1 VGYWENKVALV
12 TGGSAGLGLA
22 IAKAFA
28 AAGANVAIAGRDS
41 ERLKDALQQ
50 LYAAVPDPVP
60 KSPVHFYAP
69 IAADVTR
76 QSDVERMMS
85 ETLTAFGTLDVLVNC
100 AGQSTRGEVLTTP
113 PEEFA
118 RLLESNFLS
127 LVRCT
132 QAAAPHL
139 IASRGHVVNIGSLA
153 GKSTSRYLG
162 AYPAS
167 KFAVSAFS
175 QQLRWEL
182 GPKGVHTLLVCTGPI
197 QRDDAGQR
205 YDEQA
210 AQLPEVARQPGG
222 GVRIKGIAP
231 AKLAA
236 MILRACERRKAEL
249 VVPWRAKVIVAISQ
263 LWPELGDWLVR
274 RLSS

>member
-1 VGYWENKVALV
+1 MGYWENKVALV

-22 IAKAFA
+22 IAAAFIEA
-28 AAGANVAIAGRDS
+28 EAEVFVVGRDS
-41 ERLKDALQQ
+41 QRLATACTALGHHA
-50 LYAAVPDPVP
+50 YGI
-60 KSPVHFYAP
+60 S
-69 IAADVTR
+69 ADVTK
-76 QSDVERMMS
+76 QEHVERMFA
-85 ETLTAFGTLDVLVNC
+85 EVVAKFGRLDVLVNC

-118 RLLESNFLS
+118 RLLEVNFLS

-153 GKSTSRYLG
+153 GKSTSRFLG
-162 AYPAS
+162 GYPAS

-210 AQLPEVARQPGG
+210 AQLPDAARQPGG
-222 GVRIKGIAP
+222 GVKIKGIAP
-231 AKLAA
+231 AKLAGL
-236 MILRACERRKAEL
+236 ILKACERRRAEL
-249 VVPWRAKVIVAISQ
+249 IVPWRAKIIVAVSQ

-274 RLSS
+274 RLSG

>member
-1 VGYWENKVALV
+1 VGYWQNKVALV

-22 IAKAFA
+22 IAAAFVE
-28 AAGANVAIAGRDS
+28 AGAEVVIAARDS
-41 ERLKDALQQ
+41 QRLETACQALGRHAQG
-50 LYAAVPDPVP
+50 V
-60 KSPVHFYAP
+60 
-69 IAADVTR
+69 AADITR
-76 QSDVERMMS
+76 PDDVERMIA
-85 ETLTAFGTLDVLVNC
+85 ETVAKFGRLDVLVNC

-118 RLLESNFLS
+118 RLLEVNFLS

-139 IASRGHVVNIGSLA
+139 VASRGHVVNIGSLA
-153 GKSTSRYLG
+153 GKSTSRFLG
-162 AYPAS
+162 AYPVS

-182 GPKGVHTLLVCTGPI
+182 MPQGVHTLLVCTGPI

-210 AQLPEVARQPGG
+210 ADLPHAARQPGG
-222 GVRIKGIAP
+222 GVKIKGIPP
-231 AKLAA
+231 AKLAG

-249 VVPWRAKVIVAISQ
+249 VVPWRARLIVAIGH
-263 LWPELGDWLVR
+263 LWPELGDWLIR

>member
-1 VGYWENKVALV
+1 MRYWENKVALV
-12 TGGSAGLGLA
+12 TGGSAGLGLS
-22 IAKAFA
+22 IA
-28 AAGANVAIAGRDS
+28 AALIEAGAEVVIAARDS
-41 ERLKDALQQ
+41 QRLVTATKGLG
-50 LYAAVPDPVP
+50 
-60 KSPVHFYAP
+60 HHGHG
-69 IAADVTR
+69 ITADVTK
-76 QSDVERMMS
+76 QEDVERMV
-85 ETLTAFGTLDVLVNC
+85 AQAAAKFGRLDVLVNC

-118 RLLESNFLS
+118 RLLEVNFLS

-139 IASRGHVVNIGSLA
+139 IASHGHVVNIGSLA

-182 GPKGVHTLLVCTGPI
+182 EPKGVHTLLVCTGPI

-210 AQLPEVARQPGG
+210 GNLPDAARKPGG
-222 GVRIKGIAP
+222 GVKIKGIDP
-231 AKLAA
+231 RRLAG
-236 MILRACERRKAEL
+236 MILRACERRQAEL
-249 VVPWRAKVIVAISQ
+249 VVPWRAKLVVAISQ
-263 LWPELGDWLVR
+263 LWPELGDWLIR
-274 RLSS
+274 KLSR

>member
-1 VGYWENKVALV
+1 MGYWENKVALV
-12 TGGSAGLGLA
+12 TGGSTGLGLA

-28 AAGANVAIAGRDS
+28 AAGAKVAIAARNS
-41 ERLKDALQQ
+41 ERLD
-50 LYAAVPDPVP
+50 YAVEDVRRS
-60 KSPVHFYAP
+60 SPSSAP
-69 IAADVTR
+69 HGIAADVTR
-76 QSDVERMMS
+76 QHDVERMIA
-85 ETLTAFGTLDVLVNC
+85 ETIATFGKLDVLVNN
-100 AGQSTRGEVLTTP
+100 AGQSMRGEVLATP

-118 RLLESNFLS
+118 RLLDINFLS

-139 IASRGHVVNIGSLA
+139 IAAHGHVVNIGSLA
-153 GKSTSRYLG
+153 GKSTSRFLG
-162 AYPAS
+162 GYPAS

-182 GPKGVHTLLVCTGPI
+182 EPKGVHTLLVCTGPI

-210 AQLPEVARQPGG
+210 AQLPEAARQPGG
-222 GVRIKGIAP
+222 GVKIKGIAP
-231 AKLAA
+231 ARLAD
-236 MILRACERRKAEL
+236 MILRACERRRTEL
-249 VVPWRAKVIVAISQ
+249 VVPWRAKVIVALSQ

-274 RLSS
+274 RLSR